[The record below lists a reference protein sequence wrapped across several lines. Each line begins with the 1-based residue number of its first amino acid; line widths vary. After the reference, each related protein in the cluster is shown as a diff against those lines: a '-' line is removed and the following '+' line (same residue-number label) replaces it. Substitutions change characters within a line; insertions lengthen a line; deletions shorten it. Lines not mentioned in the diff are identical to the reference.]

1 MAKIVYKV
9 APRCGGK
16 TVWLCE
22 RAKEELEAGKV
33 LFYYTNAER
42 MRHFNSFKEKYEYFC
57 NGVCAIEPVLKAE
70 DIPAEQLSNAA
81 VLVDNFMEYMD
92 GSQFVHGIKNNDQVT
107 IYITL
112 NDDCVPAQDK
122 ITELS
127 DAKNWE
133 QLSLF

>member
-22 RAKEELEAGKV
+22 RAKEELKAGKS
-33 LFYYTNAER
+33 LFYFTNSER
-42 MRHFNSFKEKYEYFC
+42 MRHFHSFKEKYEYFC
-57 NGVCAIEPVLKAE
+57 NGVCVIEAVMSVE
-70 DIPAEQLSNAA
+70 DIPVEARNNAV

-92 GSQFVHGIKNNDQVT
+92 GSQFVHKLKENDQVT

-122 ITELS
+122 IEELP
-127 DAKNWE
+127 DAQDWE
-133 QLSLF
+133 QLTLF